1 VKVEG
6 YIAEVTVSV
15 VLRGEGE
22 KVVAEYSVTRSAS
35 GSSTRPGAVGVIDTA
50 TSAAA
55 AAARIM
61 NAGVQNAEA
70 RRLK

>member
-1 VKVEG
+1 MKIEG

-15 VLRGEGE
+15 TLRSDEGGT
-22 KVVAEYSVTRSAS
+22 VAEYSVTRTAA
-35 GSSTRPGAVGVIDTA
+35 GSSTRPGAVGVIETA
-50 TSAAA
+50 TSAAV

-61 NAGVQNAEA
+61 NAGVQNTEA